1 MEKARKINTLDYV
14 RVIATLMVFML
25 HTLIFTSQKVG
36 VDLNEYFRRLFIF
49 KAPGHGR
56 EYGYFLFFQDILRGR
71 DSRRINIR

>member
-49 KAPGHGR
+49 KAPAWAGV
-56 EYGYFLFFQDILRGR
+56 
-71 DSRRINIR
+71 

>member
-49 KAPGHGR
+49 KAPAWAGVWI
-56 EYGYFLFFQDILRGR
+56 FFGSIPKFV
-71 DSRRINIR
+71 

>member
-36 VDLNEYFRRLFIF
+36 VDLNGILDDYLYLKHR
-49 KAPGHGR
+49 HGR

>member
-49 KAPGHGR
+49 KAPAWAGVWI
-56 EYGYFLFFQDILRGR
+56 FLFFQDILRGR

>member
-36 VDLNEYFRRLFIF
+36 GGFE
-49 KAPGHGR
+49 
-56 EYGYFLFFQDILRGR
+56 
-71 DSRRINIR
+71 